1 LENVVYIF
9 IPFYDELKSVTL
21 IFLILTRA
29 RVRNIPPFTWALLI
43 FFPQSAEPIYLH
55 VIRPLLK
62 PYVATLDAV
71 LSFIHN
77 LGDFILLL
85 LSLPFNAAISWWY
98 GSSTDEDQ
106 AGLTEADSES
116 VRSYG
121 DEQPAPSNR
130 RLDYRDGHNTRGTSS
145 ANGHIPYPRGASRE
159 TGMSSDTLLSRFYAS
174 SAASTQ
180 RHEIW
185 HPPPSSHEDV
195 DEDQADYPRNVPPVT
210 MPDPRVAS
218 VAVDDWSTYPPIPS
232 AYPPTPVH
240 PSQVNMP
247 EPVHPSQF
255 GIIHE
260 EDTMGVVA
268 NHDQNDGARQGFGR
282 SLLPPRE
289 PLNPG
294 SDGDLSDETKNP
306 GVQIQETRYV
316 TSSDSDDDMEDYET
330 EDSFDVTFQ
339 TPKHRRILR
348 AVPMG
353 REVSNISIVTEATVA
368 SSMTGLT
375 TDHHGSS
382 LRTATI
388 TASRSTSTG
397 SSSAAGV
404 KRPLPNYKIGVRPR
418 IRATDY
424 RSPRK
429 VGPTKGT
436 GRFSTL
442 PRPASLKP
450 RRGGTASEDTL
461 DDEDL
466 RGADVFQGGGA
477 LLARKRRRVVS
488 VPTTGQMVAPRVAT
502 RNARNVSQSPEPRPA
517 QNSRNYR
524 VARPPVVTKT
534 SLRNVNS
541 RTTKGTATSS
551 GFTASPRKPHQ
562 PVKRRAAPTFRP

>member
-1 LENVVYIF
+1 M
-9 IPFYDELKSVTL
+9 
-21 IFLILTRA
+21 
-29 RVRNIPPFTWALLI
+29 I
-43 FFPQSAEPIYLH
+43 FFSQSAEPIYLH

-62 PYVATLDAV
+62 PYVSTLDAV

-106 AGLTEADSES
+106 AGLTEAESES

-130 RLDYRDGHNTRGTSS
+130 RLDYRGRHDTRGASS

-159 TGMSSDTLLSRFYAS
+159 TGKSSDTLLSRFYAP

-185 HPPPSSHEDV
+185 QPPPSSHEDV
-195 DEDQADYPRNVPPVT
+195 DGDQADYPGNVPPVA

-218 VAVDDWSTYPPIPS
+218 LAIDDWSTYPPIPS

-240 PSQVNMP
+240 PSQINMP

-260 EDTMGVVA
+260 EDTVGPVA
-268 NHDQNDGARQGFGR
+268 NNDQNDGARQGFGR
-282 SLLPPRE
+282 SLLSPRE

-316 TSSDSDDDMEDYET
+316 TSSDGDDDMEDYET
-330 EDSFDVTFQ
+330 EEDSFDVTFQ

-368 SSMTGLT
+368 SSVHSEATGLT

-382 LRTATI
+382 LRTTTI

-418 IRATDY
+418 IRTTDY
-424 RSPRK
+424 GSPRK
-429 VGPTKGT
+429 VVPTRGT
-436 GRFSTL
+436 GRFTAL
-442 PRPASLKP
+442 PRPPSLKP

-466 RGADVFQGGGA
+466 RDAGVFQGDDA

-488 VPTTGQMVAPRVAT
+488 VPATRQMVASRVAI
-502 RNARNVSQSPEPRPA
+502 RNARSVSQSSEPRPV
-517 QNSRNYR
+517 QNIRNSR
-524 VARPPVVTKT
+524 VARPPVATKT
-534 SLRNVNS
+534 SLRNVNP

-562 PVKRRAAPTFRP
+562 PVKKRAPPTYRP